1 MRVDAALAQVLSFPQ
16 WQGFGEPRA
25 YAAGN
30 TLLGRLLQPLPIQS
44 VACTDHPVLR
54 LIDGALGLD
63 VLQQQIAA
71 AGALLQGMAGPIL
84 TVGGDCS
91 ADLASIALANARHD
105 GEIALIWLDAHADI
119 NTPQTSPSAHVHGM
133 VVRILCGE
141 GNAELTGL
149 VARPLRPDQIFY
161 VGARDLDPG
170 EVAFI
175 DQHAIRRFS
184 VDVLRRE
191 GPQAVT
197 AVVRQAGFTKVYIH
211 LDLDVLDPDIF
222 PWVNVPVMRGLTLAE
237 VVAAVAALREQFSV
251 VGAAITECSVAQPDW
266 PAARTLLLPI
276 LQQGLGLPVGS
287 AA

>member
-1 MRVDAALAQVLSFPQ
+1 MRTDATLAQVLSFPQ

-25 YAAGN
+25 YGAGN
-30 TLLGRLLQPLPIQS
+30 ALLGRMLQPLLPIQS
-44 VACTDHPVLR
+44 VACADDPALR

-63 VLQQQIAA
+63 VLQRQIATA
-71 AGALLQGMAGPIL
+71 NALLQNMAGPIL

-91 ADLASIALANARHD
+91 ADLASIALANARHS

-133 VVRILCGE
+133 VVRILCGD
-141 GNAELTGL
+141 GNTELTGL
-149 VARPLRPDQIFY
+149 VARPLRPDQVFY

-175 DQHAIRRFS
+175 DQHAIRRIT

-197 AVVRQAGFTKVYIH
+197 TAVRRAGYNKVYIH
-211 LDLDVLDPDIF
+211 LDLDVLDPGVF
-222 PWVNVPVMRGLTLAE
+222 PWVNVPVAQGLGLAD
-237 VVAAVAALREQFSV
+237 VVATVAALREQFPL
-251 VGAAITECSVAQPDW
+251 VGAAITECSAPEYDW
-266 PAARTLLLPI
+266 PAARELLLPI
-276 LQQGLGLPVGS
+276 VRQGLGLPV
-287 AA
+287 